1 MRFISVSLLVAVA
14 AFAAWASWQ
23 PPQRSSPPRLV
34 RGSFEAVEADRER
47 WMVLTRP
54 IVWKKAADSLKL
66 RLEEGGFE
74 PIVIQRREK
83 VSLHA
88 FDDERTFSQRNN
100 AAQAVEEWKRRK
112 VDASITIVDHGFGV
126 SLGRYFMPEYAKRM
140 EKTLN
145 DAGRP
150 YQYARRQMKID
161 VYRFTFPPANQQKAE
176 TLWRQVQA
184 TGLADPVLMTETRLK
199 SMFNGELPLPE

>member
-1 MRFISVSLLVAVA
+1 M
-14 AFAAWASWQ
+14 
-23 PPQRSSPPRLV
+23 
-34 RGSFEAVEADRER
+34 
-47 WMVLTRP
+47 
-54 IVWKKAADSLKL
+54 
-66 RLEEGGFE
+66 
-74 PIVIQRREK
+74 
-83 VSLHA
+83 
-88 FDDERTFSQRNN
+88 
-100 AAQAVEEWKRRK
+100 
-112 VDASITIVDHGFGV
+112 DASITIVDHGFGV

-161 VYRFTFPPANQQKAE
+161 VYRFTFPPANQQEAE

-199 SMFNGELPLPE
+199 SMLNGELSLPE